1 MLSTFKKFIAAIFA
15 LTLVANAGY
24 DVARWTK
31 KHAAEAAALKSMTAA
46 FDVEG
51 GGGIKP
57 KINACFPIEGLG
69 WVCDFELNGPNGEHA
84 RGSHFFTFK
93 DLANE

>member
-1 MLSTFKKFIAAIFA
+1 MKKIKYFMSAVLALMLIT
-15 LTLVANAGY
+15 NAGI
-24 DVARWTK
+24 DFGRWTK
-31 KHAAEAAALKSMTAA
+31 KHAAEAAALKSMAA
-46 FDVEG
+46 TFDVEG

-93 DLANE
+93 DLANG